1 MSNATEGPL
10 NTRPKPVGPVTY
22 TQSSGADVWPNLRF
36 YPFSTNRP
44 PPRPDFADDKP
55 IEPQVQK

>member
-1 MSNATEGPL
+1 MSNETEVPL

-22 TQSSGADVWPNLRF
+22 TQSNGADVWPALRF

-44 PPRPDFADDKP
+44 PPRADVADVKP
-55 IEPQVQK
+55 IKPQVQE